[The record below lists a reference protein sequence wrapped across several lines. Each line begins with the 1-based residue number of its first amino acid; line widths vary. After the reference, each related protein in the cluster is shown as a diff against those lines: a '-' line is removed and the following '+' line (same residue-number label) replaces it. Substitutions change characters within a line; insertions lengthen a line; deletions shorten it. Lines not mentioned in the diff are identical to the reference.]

1 MKIWLVLFSVLVV
14 ACVPDAF
21 AAPFADR
28 TALKAA
34 VDSCLAVDAT
44 GVACCDSGAN
54 CGAAGTDE
62 MDKWD
67 VSQVTDMSLLFKDK
81 TQFNRDISHMD
92 TSKVTRM
99 DGMFWGAQAFNN
111 GNKPIGDWN
120 TAEVTDMS
128 SMFRDATSFNQ
139 PIGNWTTSKVTEM
152 GSMFRNAAL
161 FNQPIGN
168 WNTSKVTEMGGLF
181 LDAGRFNHPVGD
193 WDTSKVTS
201 MSTTLSAAAFN
212 QPINDWDTS
221 KVTDMS
227 GMLSKA
233 TAFNQPI
240 NDWNT
245 SKVTNMMGMFY
256 YATSFNQP
264 IDGWDTSQ
272 VTNMQYMF
280 TAAAAFNQPIGE
292 WNTSKVTNM
301 GDMFIGASSW
311 HAAYTNCGHDD
322 SASVCLSSTSYAS
335 SNGINDGPPSAWVL
349 TSGADASATQPNSI
363 EFFASTDGTCTGT
376 HGDLSSDNSL
386 FRWGA
391 SSGSCSS
398 YDSWSPPLPST
409 WPVKGKYLKFTCSAT
424 DVTFYQLCS
433 EGCATSTC
441 EDGGTAPKSEV
452 MGKCMDQANAGYPDY
467 KIYDFVGCDDAVTA
481 EAAEDSGAGTLS
493 YLASAC
499 AVTALLLL
507 V

>member
-1 MKIWLVLFSVLVV
+1 MDGLF
-14 ACVPDAF
+14 AGATAF
-21 AAPFADR
+21 NQPIGD
-28 TALKAA
+28 
-34 VDSCLAVDAT
+34 
-44 GVACCDSGAN
+44 
-54 CGAAGTDE
+54 
-62 MDKWD
+62 WD
-67 VSQVTDMSLLFKDK
+67 TSQVTDMS
-81 TQFNRDISHMD
+81 I
-92 TSKVTRM
+92 
-99 DGMFWGAQAFNN
+99 MFG
-111 GNKPIGDWN
+111 
-120 TAEVTDMS
+120 
-128 SMFRDATSFNQ
+128 DATAFNQ
-139 PIGNWTTSKVTEM
+139 PI
-152 GSMFRNAAL
+152 
-161 FNQPIGN
+161 
-168 WNTSKVTEMGGLF
+168 
-181 LDAGRFNHPVGD
+181 GD
-193 WDTSKVTS
+193 WDTSKVT
-201 MSTTLSAAAFN
+201 
-212 QPINDWDTS
+212 
-221 KVTDMS
+221 
-227 GMLSKA
+227 
-233 TAFNQPI
+233 
-240 NDWNT
+240 NT
-245 SKVTNMMGMFY
+245 
-256 YATSFNQP
+256 
-264 IDGWDTSQ
+264 
-272 VTNMQYMF
+272 
-280 TAAAAFNQPIGE
+280 E
-292 WNTSKVTNM
+292 
-301 GDMFIGASSW
+301 DMFEIASSW

-349 TSGADASATQPNSI
+349 TSPSSPQPNSI

-433 EGCATSTC
+433 EGCAASTC

-452 MGKCMDQANAGYPDY
+452 IGKCMDQANAGYPDY